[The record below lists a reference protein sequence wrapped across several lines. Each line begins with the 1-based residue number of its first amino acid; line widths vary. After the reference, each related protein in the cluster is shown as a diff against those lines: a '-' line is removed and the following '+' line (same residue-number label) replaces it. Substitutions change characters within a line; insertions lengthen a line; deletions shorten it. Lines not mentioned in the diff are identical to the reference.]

1 MLFFV
6 KIYWIFD
13 NFKYSKK
20 QQKQQIMKQ
29 LVLQV
34 AMALIAANSKTT
46 TLDVKNEC
54 HRQNSNDPNF
64 SLTQQEVS
72 QFMSEMY
79 REANGEVT
87 REFQGQYYEYSMTPA
102 AVAGM
107 NTGAP
112 VTKTTAVKT
121 STPKTSNSTGTR
133 APGAA
138 AATSLGKVVDNDV
151 DTNGDKYV
159 AYDVNN
165 TDEAYLFDTTNPLE
179 ARAGFKVVVADAV
192 HENIRMMQFKHYNTK
207 YAGATV

>member
-1 MLFFV
+1 V

-20 QQKQQIMKQ
+20 QQKHTIMKQ

-34 AMALIAANSKTT
+34 AMALIAANGKTT

-54 HRQNSNDPNF
+54 HRQNSNDPSF

-79 REANGEVT
+79 REANGEIT

-107 NTGAP
+107 NQGAP
-112 VTKTTAVKT
+112 VTVTKTTTA
-121 STPKTSNSTGTR
+121 PKTSNSTGTR

-138 AATSLGKVVDNDV
+138 AATSLGKVGNNDV
-151 DTNGDKYV
+151 NTNGDKYV

-165 TDEAYLFDTTNPLE
+165 PDEAYLFDTTNPLA
-179 ARAGFKVVVADAV
+179 ARAGFKVVVGTAV
-192 HENIRMMQFKHYNTK
+192 HEDIRMMQFKHYTSK
-207 YAGATV
+207 YAGVTA